1 VSINVASKFSV
12 RVGLVGTLLISA
24 QVLAEDRPEVLE
36 RIAPIGKVNVE
47 AQAAEASAPTKKE
60 APAETAAAP
69 EAAAPEAAAPEAA
82 APEAAAPEAAAP
94 EAAAP
99 EAAASEAAAPE
110 AAPAETAAPA
120 AAGGD
125 QLALATTSG
134 CMACHQVEVKVV
146 GPAYKDVANKY
157 RGDAAALD
165 MLAAK
170 VKAGGVGTWG
180 QIPMPPNVQVSDE
193 NIRAIVTWVLSL

>member
-99 EAAASEAAAPE
+99 EAAASEAA
-110 AAPAETAAPA
+110 PAETAAPA

>member
-60 APAETAAAP
+60 APAET
-69 EAAAPEAAAPEAA
+69 AAAPEAAAPEAA